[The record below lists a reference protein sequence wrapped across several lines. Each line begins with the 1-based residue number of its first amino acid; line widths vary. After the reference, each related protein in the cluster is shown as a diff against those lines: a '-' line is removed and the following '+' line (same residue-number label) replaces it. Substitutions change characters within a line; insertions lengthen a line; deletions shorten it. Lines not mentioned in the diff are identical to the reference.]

1 MDLEWPIPVV
11 YRERRIDV
19 GYRVNLRVEDRVL
32 VELKALTKVVPIH
45 EPQLLLS
52 YLRLPTRKT

>member
-1 MDLEWPIPVV
+1 
-11 YRERRIDV
+11 
-19 GYRVNLRVEDRVL
+19 
-32 VELKALTKVVPIH
+32 LKALTKVVPIH